1 VLRLLP
7 STLSLRE
14 IGAELGVSPNTV
26 KTHTQAI
33 YRKLDVSNRHDAV
46 ERGRDTGSL

>member
-1 VLRLLP
+1 MLRLLP

>member
-1 VLRLLP
+1 MLRLLRG
-7 STLSLRE
+7 TLSRRE

-46 ERGRDTGSL
+46 ERGRDTGLL